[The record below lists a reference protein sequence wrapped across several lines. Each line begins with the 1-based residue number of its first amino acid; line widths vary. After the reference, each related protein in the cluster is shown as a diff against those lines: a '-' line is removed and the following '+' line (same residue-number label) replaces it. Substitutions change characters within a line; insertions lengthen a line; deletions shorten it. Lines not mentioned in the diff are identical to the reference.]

1 MKDDECIELRRGSHE
16 WHQQSIQLGPLG
28 DDHLEEE
35 ETETELKQ
43 FNRIDEIELVHRLDK
58 RLLLFAMFG
67 NLVKTLDNTNLGK
80 DCVNY
85 TSIKLL
91 CTKFRY
97 IILGSAFI
105 SGMEEE
111 LNITGLQYNW
121 MGVLFMIGYLSQV

>member
-1 MKDDECIELRRGSHE
+1 MKDDECIELRGGSHE

-28 DDHLEEE
+28 DGPVGEEE
-35 ETETELKQ
+35 EEDETGTELKQ

-67 NLVKTLDNTNLGK
+67 NLVKTLDNTNLG
-80 DCVNY
+80 
-85 TSIKLL
+85 
-91 CTKFRY
+91 
-97 IILGSAFI
+97 SAFI

>member
-1 MKDDECIELRRGSHE
+1 MKDDECIELTRGSHE
-16 WHQQSIQLGPLG
+16 WHQHSIQLDLLG
-28 DDHLEEE
+28 DNHFEEEE

-67 NLVKTLDNTNLGK
+67 NLVKTLDNTNLG
-80 DCVNY
+80 
-85 TSIKLL
+85 
-91 CTKFRY
+91 
-97 IILGSAFI
+97 SAFI

-121 MGVLFMIGYLSQV
+121 MGVLFMIGYLSQVAEDVHHVTHQFSFE